1 MMTYKQI
8 QDQLELATDPKE
20 ISFLEDQLWEI
31 RAIAEDVQSSALEA
45 MNGGNQH
52 V

>member
-8 QDQLELATDPKE
+8 QDQLETATDPKE

-31 RAIAEDVQSSALEA
+31 RFVAADVQSSALEA
-45 MNGGNQH
+45 MNGGEAH

>member
-1 MMTYKQI
+1 MMTIKQI
-8 QDQLELATDPKE
+8 QDQLKVATAEEE

-31 RAIAEDVQSSALEA
+31 RAVAEDVQFSALEA
-45 MNGGNQH
+45 MNGGEAH